1 MGALKVI
8 LHDKNF
14 KGSEESND
22 YRFYNCME
30 MGSQPCL
37 VFAPQ
42 GNVSNCVSC
51 GKLLQA
57 CSCCSRHHHEDG
69 WEGCPEF
76 HNRRGL
82 RKERAKDKH

>member
-1 MGALKVI
+1 MGALKVMPGKPAA
-8 LHDKNF
+8 LD
-14 KGSEESND
+14 EPL
-22 YRFYNCME
+22 RFYTCIE

-82 RKERAKDKH
+82 RKERTKDKH